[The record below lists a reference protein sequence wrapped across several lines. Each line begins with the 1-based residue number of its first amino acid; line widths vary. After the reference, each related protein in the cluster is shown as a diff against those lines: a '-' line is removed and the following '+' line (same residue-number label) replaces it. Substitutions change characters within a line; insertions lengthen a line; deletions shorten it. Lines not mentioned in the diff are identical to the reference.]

1 MEPVDGYD
9 STDLL
14 LKVLLNMFG
23 ASSTSDAGG

>member
-14 LKVLLNMFG
+14 LKVLINMFE
-23 ASSTSDAGG
+23 AASTSGAGG